1 MYIYIIIYIF
11 HQNGFV
17 SEKGIPLLSKLQK
30 LMINPGIWG
39 STVGKPTKQ
48 KVARQNLEIT
58 SSIVRIGLEVYGYNF
73 QAKRFCGAWI

>member
-1 MYIYIIIYIF
+1 MYIYII

-39 STVGKPTKQ
+39 SPVSGKPTKQ

-58 SSIVRIGLEVYGYNF
+58 PSIVRIGLEVYGYNF